1 MIFIFRPF
9 CNNFRNS
16 DHCYRMVKRL
26 IQKSINFLVGVMS
39 YFSEEDN
46 IQEALKAEIEAKI
59 QDKIRNLAIKDLK
72 KTVTLCL

>member
-1 MIFIFRPF
+1 
-9 CNNFRNS
+9 
-16 DHCYRMVKRL
+16 
-26 IQKSINFLVGVMS
+26 MS